1 LSIFFIPQINRQ
13 TEAAF
18 IQILI
23 QLIKLRTMKYILFLF
38 LLATTALNAQNV
50 ISDTT
55 FTANINNQF
64 FEVTRVNFIDGT
76 YREQS
81 KLIGDTTALVNYFE
95 NQMFNEFQ
103 RLAFRAQ
110 ELQTAD
116 RTANRLIATDL
127 QVTALVGTSPLLELQ
142 QSQDSALLLAACTIN
157 EVAATF
163 TRTAAGKLRVSV
175 GGQAFVVDH
184 FGQALRL
191 RNYPAAGQTTL
202 LYYINDRLWADANRR
217 VLLRVTPPALRR
229 E

>member
-1 LSIFFIPQINRQ
+1 
-13 TEAAF
+13 
-18 IQILI
+18 
-23 QLIKLRTMKYILFLF
+23 MKYILFLF
-38 LLATTALNAQNV
+38 LFFATTALSAQNV
-50 ISDTT
+50 QSDTT

-142 QSQDSALLLAACTIN
+142 QSQDSALLLATCTIN
-157 EVAATF
+157 DAAATF

-175 GGQAFVVDH
+175 GGSAFVVDH

-191 RNYPAAGQTTL
+191 RNYPATGQTVL

>member
-1 LSIFFIPQINRQ
+1 
-13 TEAAF
+13 
-18 IQILI
+18 
-23 QLIKLRTMKYILFLF
+23 MKYILFLF
-38 LLATTALNAQNV
+38 LFATTALNAQNV
-50 ISDTT
+50 QSDTT

-64 FEVTRVNFIDGT
+64 YEISRVNFQDGT

-81 KLIGDTTALVNYFE
+81 KLIGDTASLVNYFE

-116 RTANRLIATDL
+116 RTANRLILTDIE
-127 QVTALVGTSPLLELQ
+127 VNKLVGISPLLELQ
-142 QSQDSALLLAACTIN
+142 QSQDSALLVATCTIN
-157 EVAATF
+157 DVAATF
-163 TRTAAGKLRVSV
+163 TRTVAGKLRVSV
-175 GGQAFVVDH
+175 GSSAFVVDH

-191 RNYPAAGQTTL
+191 RNYPATGQTTI
-202 LYYINDRLWADANRR
+202 LYYINNRLWADANRR

>member
-1 LSIFFIPQINRQ
+1 
-13 TEAAF
+13 
-18 IQILI
+18 
-23 QLIKLRTMKYILFLF
+23 MKYILFLF
-38 LLATTALNAQNV
+38 LFATTALNAQNV

-55 FTANINNQF
+55 FTTNINNQF

-81 KLIGDTTALVNYFE
+81 KLIGDTASLVNYFE
-95 NQMFNEFQ
+95 NQMYREFQ
-103 RLAFRAQ
+103 LLAFRAQ

-116 RTANRLIATDL
+116 RTANRLILTDIE
-127 QVTALVGTSPLLELQ
+127 VNKLVGISPLLELQ
-142 QSQDSALLLAACTIN
+142 QSQDSALLLATCTIN

-175 GGQAFVVDH
+175 GGSAFVVDH

-202 LYYINDRLWADANRR
+202 LYQINARLWTDANRR
-217 VLLRVTPPALRR
+217 VLLRVTPPALRQ
-229 E
+229 

>member
-1 LSIFFIPQINRQ
+1 
-13 TEAAF
+13 
-18 IQILI
+18 
-23 QLIKLRTMKYILFLF
+23 MKYILFLF
-38 LLATTALNAQNV
+38 LLATTALTAQNV
-50 ISDTT
+50 ASDTT

-64 FEVTRVNFIDGT
+64 YEISRVNFIDGT

-81 KLIGDTTALVNYFE
+81 KLIGDTVQLVNYFE

-142 QSQDSALLLAACTIN
+142 QSQDSALLLATCTIN
-157 EVAATF
+157 DAAATF
-163 TRTAAGKLRVSV
+163 SRTAAGKLRVSV
-175 GGQAFVVDH
+175 GGSAFVVDH

-191 RNYPAAGQTTL
+191 RNYPATGQTTL
-202 LYYINDRLWADANRR
+202 LYFINARLWADANRR
-217 VLLRVTPPALRR
+217 VLLRVTTSAAR
-229 E
+229 

>member
-1 LSIFFIPQINRQ
+1 
-13 TEAAF
+13 
-18 IQILI
+18 
-23 QLIKLRTMKYILFLF
+23 MKYILFLF
-38 LLATTALNAQNV
+38 LFFATTALTAQNV
-50 ISDTT
+50 QSDTT

-81 KLIGDTTALVNYFE
+81 KLIGDTASLVNYFE

-127 QVTALVGTSPLLELQ
+127 QVTALVGKSPLLELQ
-142 QSQDSALLLAACTIN
+142 QSQDSALLVATCTIN

-175 GGQAFVVDH
+175 GGSAFVVDH

-191 RNYPAAGQTTL
+191 RNYPATGQTTL
-202 LYYINDRLWADANRR
+202 LYFINERLWADANRR
-217 VLLRVTPPALRR
+217 VLLRVTPPVAQR
-229 E
+229 

>member
-1 LSIFFIPQINRQ
+1 
-13 TEAAF
+13 
-18 IQILI
+18 
-23 QLIKLRTMKYILFLF
+23 MKYILFLF
-38 LLATTALNAQNV
+38 LFFATTALSAQNV
-50 ISDTT
+50 QSDTT

-64 FEVTRVNFIDGT
+64 FEVTRVNFVDGT

-127 QVTALVGTSPLLELQ
+127 QVTALVGKSPLLELQ
-142 QSQDSALLLAACTIN
+142 QSQDSALLVATCTIN
-157 EVAATF
+157 DVAATF
-163 TRTAAGKLRVSV
+163 SRTAAGKLRVSV
-175 GGQAFVVDH
+175 GGSAFVVDH

-191 RNYPAAGQTTL
+191 RNYPATGQTTL
-202 LYYINDRLWADANRR
+202 LYFINERLWADANRR

>member
-1 LSIFFIPQINRQ
+1 
-13 TEAAF
+13 
-18 IQILI
+18 
-23 QLIKLRTMKYILFLF
+23 MKYILFLF
-38 LLATTALNAQNV
+38 LFVTFTATAQNV
-50 ISDTT
+50 ASDTT
-55 FTANINNQF
+55 FTTNINNQF
-64 FEVTRVNFIDGT
+64 FEVTRVNFADGT

-81 KLIGDTTALVNYFE
+81 KLIGDTASLVNYFE
-95 NQMFNEFQ
+95 SQFFNEFQ

-142 QSQDSALLLAACTIN
+142 QSQDSALLLATCTIN

-175 GGQAFVVDH
+175 GGSAFVVDH

-191 RNYPAAGQTTL
+191 RNYPATGQTTL

-217 VLLRVTPPALRR
+217 VLLRVTPPALRQ
-229 E
+229 

>member
-1 LSIFFIPQINRQ
+1 
-13 TEAAF
+13 
-18 IQILI
+18 
-23 QLIKLRTMKYILFLF
+23 MKYILFFLF
-38 LLATTALNAQNV
+38 PVALAAQNV
-50 ISDTT
+50 ASDTT

-64 FEVTRVNFIDGT
+64 FEVTRVNFADGT

-81 KLIGDTTALVNYFE
+81 KLIGDTVQLVNYFE

-127 QVTALVGTSPLLELQ
+127 RVTALVGKSPLLELQ
-142 QSQDSALLLAACTIN
+142 QSQDSALLLATCTIN

-175 GGQAFVVDH
+175 GGSAFMVDH

-191 RNYPAAGQTTL
+191 RNYPSTGQTML
-202 LYYINDRLWADANRR
+202 LYQINDRLWTDANRR
-217 VLLRVTPPALRR
+217 VLLRVTPPAAKQ
-229 E
+229 